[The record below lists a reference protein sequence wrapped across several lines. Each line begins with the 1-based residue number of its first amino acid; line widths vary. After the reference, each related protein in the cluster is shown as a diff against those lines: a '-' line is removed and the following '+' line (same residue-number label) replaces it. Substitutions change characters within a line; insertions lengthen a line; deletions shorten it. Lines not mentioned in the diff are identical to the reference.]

1 MACLQLC
8 STGEHSLCQKK
19 LTVILDCFGQFLT
32 NANTKPSVRIDQFFG
47 TFESSSYHEA
57 LAMEELTAHW
67 LPKPMNTSTDSE
79 VRVPPG
85 NCASKDWKSMHAAL
99 SEQPFGRTLQT
110 SAKAAVVD
118 LLC

>member
-1 MACLQLC
+1 
-8 STGEHSLCQKK
+8 
-19 LTVILDCFGQFLT
+19 
-32 NANTKPSVRIDQFFG
+32 
-47 TFESSSYHEA
+47 
-57 LAMEELTAHW
+57 MEELTAHW

-99 SEQPFGRTLQT
+99 SKQPFGRTLQT

-118 LLC
+118 LLCWLIKQEFSMSLQPVCDWLAAPSWETLHPLTGRYIVLSNQTSKQNATENEDAAARP